1 MNNIGT
7 GLGSAAIFL
16 DSQDDVIMSC
26 CVHVESMK
34 DLVLMMRTLH
44 GKKASV
50 KIQILGGS

>member
-16 DSQDDVIMSC
+16 DSQDDDHVLL
-26 CVHVESMK
+26 VHVESMK